1 MKTLADVKLKGKK
14 VLIRVDLNASIIDG
28 KVQKGPRFR
37 RHAATIKEISQ
48 KGAKV
53 VVLAHQKRRENP
65 EYMES
70 LEKHAQILADLMGK
84 KVHYVDD
91 LFGKEAIEAIK
102 NMKPKEIILLK
113 NTRSYK
119 EETIKKSPH
128 RHSKC
133 EFVKKL
139 APLFDIF
146 VQDALS
152 ICHRSH
158 ASVVGFPEVLPSYV
172 GRVLEKELASIAKA
186 NKNLERPLTLIL
198 GGAKIGDYFGLIKRY
213 IEEEKVDYILTTG
226 VLSLVAMAVKGVNM
240 GKQNKIL
247 QDQGLLKNAKEIE
260 QYLYKFS
267 FPNDFAVEFKG
278 KREEIAI
285 EDLPTDYPL
294 LDIGQATIEKYKKI
308 IEKSKRI
315 FVKGSAGN
323 YERKGFDS
331 GTKQILAEVGKS
343 KAFSIVGGGE
353 TTTAVER
360 YKITGIN
367 HISLSGGALLQA
379 LSGEKLPG
387 IEILKK
393 GRKEKREKK
402 ETKQNKK

>member
-1 MKTLADVKLKGKK
+1 MKNLRTLDDVKLKGKK

-37 RHAATIKEISQ
+37 RHSATIKEIAN

-65 EYMES
+65 EYRES
-70 LEKHAQILADLMGK
+70 LEEHAQILADLMGK
-84 KVHYVDD
+84 KVHYVHD
-91 LFGKEAIEAIK
+91 LFGKEAIKAIQE
-102 NMKPKEIILLK
+102 MKPKEIILLK

-119 EETIKKSPH
+119 EEAIKKSPH

-133 EFVKKL
+133 EFVKKI
-139 APLFDIF
+139 APLCDIF

-152 ICHRSH
+152 VCHRSH
-158 ASVVGFPEVLPSYV
+158 ASVIGFPEVMPSYV
-172 GRVLEKELASIAKA
+172 GKVLQKELASIEKA
-186 NKNLERPLTLIL
+186 NKKLERPLTLIL

-240 GKQNKIL
+240 GKQNKVL
-247 QDQGLLKNAKEIE
+247 KEQGLLNNEKEIE
-260 QYLYKFS
+260 QFLYKFS
-267 FPNDFAVEFKG
+267 FPKDFALEFKG
-278 KREEIAI
+278 KREEIAV
-285 EDLPTDYPL
+285 EDLPTDYLL
-294 LDIGQATIEKYKKI
+294 LDIGKSTIEKYKNVI
-308 IEKSKRI
+308 NKSKTI

-323 YERKGFDS
+323 YERKGFDL
-331 GTKQILAEVGKS
+331 GTKQILKEVGKS
-343 KAFSIVGGGE
+343 KAFSIAGGGE

-360 YKITGIN
+360 YKISGIS

-379 LSGEKLPG
+379 LSGEELPG
-387 IEILKK
+387 VEILKK
-393 GRKEKREKK
+393 EHKESKNKSEKK
-402 ETKQNKK
+402 K